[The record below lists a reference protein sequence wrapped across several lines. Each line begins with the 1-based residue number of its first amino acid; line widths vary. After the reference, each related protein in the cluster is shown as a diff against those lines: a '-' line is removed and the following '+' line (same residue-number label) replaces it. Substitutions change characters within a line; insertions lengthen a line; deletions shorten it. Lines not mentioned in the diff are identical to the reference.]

1 MRQKQKPPLIRKEK
15 VMNQID
21 EIVNR
26 MTDEEKASLGSGK
39 DFWHTKGI
47 EHLGVPSV
55 MMCDGPNG
63 LRKQKSGGDHMGIN
77 ESIEAVCFPT
87 ASAMASSFDRSLLE
101 KLGET
106 LGEECRAENIAML
119 LGPGVNIKR
128 SPLCG
133 RNFEYFS
140 EDPYAA
146 GELGSAY
153 VKGLQS
159 KGISACVKHFAANNQ
174 EENRMNGDMRVDE
187 RSLNEIYFPAFCKV
201 VKKGKVKSVMCSYN
215 KINGT
220 YSSENKKL
228 LTDTLREKW
237 GFDGFVVTDWG
248 AGKDRVKGI
257 EAGVD
262 LVMPAL
268 SSGSDE
274 KVSDAVKNGKLQK
287 ELLTESAKR
296 MVKFALEG
304 TAVPQ
309 AAVSPVSDWKTA
321 DHALSGEMEKEC
333 AVLLKNEGGLL
344 PLDPAKKAV
353 FIGEFAAKPRYQ
365 GSGSSHINTKN
376 IVSILDAMKNRPYT
390 YVQGYRTSEN
400 KTDEALL
407 QEAVKA
413 AGAADCAVI
422 FAGLPE
428 SFETEGADREN
439 MDLPENQNAL
449 IEAVASVQP
458 RTAVV
463 LMTGSPVI
471 LPWLSRVQSVLNL
484 YLGGEDVG
492 DAAVSL
498 LYGEANPSGKLSES
512 WPLRMEDASAYLN
525 FPGAKC
531 RTEYREGI
539 FVGYRYYDKKHM
551 DVQFPF
557 GFGLSY
563 TDYDYSCLEIESVE
577 NKAISDRS
585 EERLRVRCRIKNT
598 GIRSGKEAVQLY
610 LGIRKS
616 TELRPVKELRGFE
629 KIWLKPGEEKSVEF
643 VLTGEDLAYYDE
655 DIHDFR
661 IETGEYTIGIGAS
674 SRDIRLEGNVCVQG
688 EEEALPVTRDTTI
701 GQLMQTEKG
710 RRVMQN
716 LMVRKKADSKTQTI
730 DNHELGE
737 GSSRMV
743 EKMMNEMPLGAVVT
757 FGQMSEDEL
766 TQLLALLNSD

>member
-309 AAVSPVSDWKTA
+309 AAVSPASDWKTA

-512 WPLRMEDASAYLN
+512 WPLRMEDTSAYLN

>member
-1 MRQKQKPPLIRKEK
+1 
-15 VMNQID
+15 MNQID

-458 RTAVV
+458 RTSVV

-563 TDYDYSCLEIESVE
+563 TAFDYSCLEIESVE
-577 NKAISDRS
+577 NKAVGDRS
-585 EERLRVRCRIKNT
+585 EERLRVRCRVKNT
-598 GIRSGKEAVQLY
+598 GSRTGKEAVQLY
-610 LGIRKS
+610 LGIQKS

>member
-1 MRQKQKPPLIRKEK
+1 
-15 VMNQID
+15 MNQID

-309 AAVSPVSDWKTA
+309 AAVSPASDWKAA

-376 IVSILDAMKNRPYT
+376 IVSILDAMQNRPYT
-390 YVQGYRTSEN
+390 YVPGYSTSEN

-458 RTAVV
+458 RTSVV

-629 KIWLKPGEEKSVEF
+629 KIRLEPGEERSVEF

-674 SRDIRLEGNVCVQG
+674 SRDIRLEGTVCVQG
-688 EEEALPVTRDTTI
+688 EEESLPVSRDTTI